1 MTVAGPG
8 ELTRPSRPIGP
19 VGPAPSA
26 PAPRAPN
33 GGGQAVSFSQVLGEV
48 LREQET
54 LRFSAHARRRLED
67 RRIELTDEA
76 HRRLVGAVERAKA
89 KGAREAVVMLDRL
102 AFVVSIKN
110 RTVITVVDESQ
121 LKENVFTNI
130 DSVVFA

>member
-1 MTVAGPG
+1 MTAAGPG
-8 ELTRPSRPIGP
+8 ELGQAHPVRP
-19 VGPAPSA
+19 VGPAPST
-26 PAPRAPN
+26 PAPRPPRD
-33 GGGQAVSFSQVLGEV
+33 GRRPGSFSQVLGEV
-48 LREQET
+48 LAQREG

-67 RRIELTDEA
+67 RRIQLTDEA

-102 AFVVSIKN
+102 AFVVSVKN

>member
-1 MTVAGPG
+1 MTAAGPAEVG
-8 ELTRPSRPIGP
+8 RAHPVRP

-26 PAPRAPN
+26 PAPRPSH
-33 GGGQAVSFSQVLGEV
+33 GGGQGGSFSQVLSEV
-48 LREQET
+48 LAGQEG

-67 RRIELTDEA
+67 RRIQLTDEA
-76 HRRLVGAVERAKA
+76 HRRLVGAVERARA

-102 AFVVSIKN
+102 AFVVSVKN